1 MTTRRESYVADL
13 MAQLAASA
21 DLQALG
27 VTVER
32 SLFDAISNSEGSV
45 LVVHRGRDTPVSSLG
60 VTDRQCV
67 VMLTAV
73 VRDAA
78 PDRAADSIFEAA
90 HPIVMGFDADRL
102 LGVTEG
108 PTGEPQA
115 GDVEGGV
122 GVITIQYLL
131 QYQTAPNSLA

>member
-1 MTTRRESYVADL
+1 MTTRRESYVAAL
-13 MAQLAASA
+13 MAQLAGSA
-21 DLQALG
+21 ALRALG

-32 SLFDAISNSEGSV
+32 SVFEAISSHEGSV

-67 VMLTAV
+67 LMLTAV
-73 VRDAA
+73 VRDAS